1 MYSNS
6 RNAAKVKFSAALN
19 WCLGLKQAVNR
30 IKITLLLVTRVPN
43 NMYPVCTEHA
53 LQSTATYSNTTLQLM
68 GFCTAHACL
77 PRVMEAKPEILL
89 YIYIYK
95 LIITA

>member
-19 WCLGLKQAVNR
+19 WCIGLKQAVNR

-53 LQSTATYSNTTLQLM
+53 LQSTATYSKTAVDGFLHCTCLSTLNDR
-68 GFCTAHACL
+68 GYA
-77 PRVMEAKPEILL
+77 
-89 YIYIYK
+89 
-95 LIITA
+95 